1 MRKREKKLE
10 GRRVGSGVFAHPPE
24 NQHWSVD
31 LIGEDEEGGGGGAA
45 LERRRGGRGNE
56 ARS

>member
-10 GRRVGSGVFAHPPE
+10 GRRVGSGFFAHPPE

-31 LIGEDEEGGGGGAA
+31 LIGEDEEGVGGGGIG
-45 LERRRGGRGNE
+45 EEKGREGQ
-56 ARS
+56 